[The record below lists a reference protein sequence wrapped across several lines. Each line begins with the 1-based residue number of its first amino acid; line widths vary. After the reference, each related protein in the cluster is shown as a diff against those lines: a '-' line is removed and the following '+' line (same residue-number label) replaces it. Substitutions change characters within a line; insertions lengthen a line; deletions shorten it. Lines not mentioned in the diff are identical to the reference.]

1 MTRNKESVTRTPTS
15 SRRLAAAR
23 LLSLV
28 GHPALLVPS
37 AVVCA
42 VAGAGRDEP
51 GLWLAG
57 LAAVSLAACVIA
69 YSLLK
74 VRRGRWNDV
83 DASAPAER
91 EQLTSFLFP
100 LMAAGTLAMG
110 LFGLPLPAVA
120 GLGFGAAMVGVAH
133 ATGPWL
139 KLSLHAAFA
148 VYAAALLW
156 PWTAVVIACLLL
168 AGGVAWSRVVLGRH
182 TVVEA
187 RLGLVLGAAGGMALH
202 ALASAAPH

>member
-1 MTRNKESVTRTPTS
+1 MTDRQESVTRTPTS
-15 SRRLAAAR
+15 RRITAAK
-23 LLSLV
+23 LLSFV

-42 VAGAGRDEP
+42 VAGAGRDAP

-74 VRRGRWNDV
+74 VRAGRWRDV

-91 EQLTSFLFP
+91 AQLTSFLFP
-100 LMAAGTLAMG
+100 LMATGALAMG
-110 LFGLPLPAVA
+110 LLGLPLSAVA

-133 ATGPWL
+133 AAKRWL
-139 KLSLHAAFA
+139 KVSLHAAFA

-156 PWTAVVIACLLL
+156 PWPGVVIACLLL
-168 AGGVAWSRVVLGRH
+168 AAGVAWSRVVLGRH

-187 RLGLVLGAAGGMALH
+187 RVGLILGAAGGMALH
-202 ALASAAPH
+202 AVAAAAAH